1 MKKLA
6 ERFHL
11 PLDAKLLLF
20 VSPTEEK
27 CVPAEEIFWISDLQ
41 APQAPWD
48 SKKWPY
54 QGDLTGRPYQS
65 TLPILQRMALLLL
78 ITRALAY

>member
-1 MKKLA
+1 MKKLT
-6 ERFHL
+6 ERFQL

-27 CVPAEEIFWISDLQ
+27 CVPAEENFWISNLQ

-54 QGDLTGRPYQS
+54 GPDRSRPRDARS
-65 TLPILQRMALLLL
+65 GMMAE
-78 ITRALAY
+78 AHFPGG

>member
-1 MKKLA
+1 MKKLT

-20 VSPTEEK
+20 VSSTEEK
-27 CVPAEEIFWISDLQ
+27 CVPAEEIFWVSNLQ

-48 SKKWPY
+48 SKKWPN
-54 QGDLTGRPYQS
+54 LS
-65 TLPILQRMALLLL
+65 HW
-78 ITRALAY
+78 

>member
-1 MKKLA
+1 MKKLT

-11 PLDAKLLLF
+11 PLDAKFLELLLF

-27 CVPAEEIFWISDLQ
+27 CVPAEEIFWISNLQ

-48 SKKWPY
+48 SKKWPKY
-54 QGDLTGRPYQS
+54 PPRREG
-65 TLPILQRMALLLL
+65 
-78 ITRALAY
+78 